1 MKKGLLVT
9 VLFIALLSA
18 CAPAATLAPTAMPVE
33 SLSPAVVTM
42 DMFYTFINAAQTVED
57 FILPWNML
65 TLDEQCNP
73 RDKCDIQYFYER
85 WSKSMAYYRL
95 YDCGSNTV
103 TAEEMLYPRDT
114 HPSALPEN
122 SKYWTYELV
131 DYDGV
136 LMIGDTYLM
145 QKPGDG
151 CVLAIE
157 RVPQP

>member
-1 MKKGLLVT
+1 MKKSILVT

-42 DMFYTFINAAQTVED
+42 DMFYTFINAAETVED

-73 RDKCDIQYFYER
+73 RDKCDIQYFHAK
-85 WSKSMAYYRL
+85 WSVSKVYYRL
-95 YDCGSNTV
+95 YDCGPTVV
-103 TAEEMLYPRDT
+103 TAEEMRYPRET
-114 HPSALPEN
+114 NPSSLPAD
-122 SKYWTYELV
+122 SKFWTYELV

-136 LMIGDTYLM
+136 LMIGDTYLTK
-145 QKPGDG
+145 KPEEG